1 MFPINHFE
9 REMLASC
16 PVQEKHMARRWTIG
30 SGLIVH
36 AMIKSHFDC
45 GYVHYV

>member
-1 MFPINHFE
+1 MFLINHFE
-9 REMLASC
+9 REMLVSC

-36 AMIKSHFDC
+36 VRIKIHFDC
-45 GYVHYV
+45 GYAHHV